1 MPGSTTLSRHASATF
16 LDHTDAER
24 LLAVVNELA
33 RMTVDTP
40 NRLSD
45 AQVAA
50 LCGPSMSG
58 RAELAA
64 WLTGLSG
71 TVSEQQHHGLG
82 HA

>member
-50 LCGPSMSG
+50 LCGTAMSG

-64 WLTGLSG
+64 WLTGLSAM
-71 TVSEQQHHGLG
+71 VSEQQHHGLG